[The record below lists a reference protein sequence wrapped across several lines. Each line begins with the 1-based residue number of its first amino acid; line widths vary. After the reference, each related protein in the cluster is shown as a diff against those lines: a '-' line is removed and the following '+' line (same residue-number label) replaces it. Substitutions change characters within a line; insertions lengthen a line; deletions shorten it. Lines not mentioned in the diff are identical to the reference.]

1 MRKNYKVICQVCGKE
16 WIHQDSIGDIT
27 AFYYCHK
34 CGKMKVL
41 EYLNDRKVRN
51 GAIELINV
59 GVTCG
64 CGDKFQ
70 INGKEII
77 CPNCHSKETVIEKNH
92 IVIWD

>member
-1 MRKNYKVICQVCGKE
+1 MKE
-16 WIHQDSIGDIT
+16 Q
-27 AFYYCHK
+27 F
-34 CGKMKVL
+34 
-41 EYLNDRKVRN
+41 
-51 GAIELINV
+51 ELINV